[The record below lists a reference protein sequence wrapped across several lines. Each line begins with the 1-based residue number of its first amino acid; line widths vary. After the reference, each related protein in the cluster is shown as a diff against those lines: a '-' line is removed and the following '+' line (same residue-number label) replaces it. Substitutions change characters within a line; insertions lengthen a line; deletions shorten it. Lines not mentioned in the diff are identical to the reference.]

1 MKLEASAQPP
11 PLRTERR
18 GPSAYFLFW
27 VLLAIAAAGYLVV
40 VATKPELV
48 LARLSPAEQ
57 QVRDP
62 TVVER
67 RTAELADELMVLRRW
82 LTDLQRDFAET
93 RASVMQQANAERALA
108 ERVASIEDRL
118 VTREHKTEPAKGEPS
133 KAEPPSPDRAGGT
146 KSNVSLGTEQVL
158 KAMAGASAERRAEP
172 PAAPVPPSAPKA
184 VARESAPRE
193 AAKTAPIATGAI
205 APPAAPV
212 AFGAAKVTQ
221 PPPGRTLGIELS
233 GGESLEALRLGWE
246 QLTRQHAQV
255 LAGLSPRYR
264 TALQGEE
271 QPLRLVA
278 GPFASQADANRACAQ
293 LRSKQVACRVGAY
306 TGNAL

>member
-1 MKLEASAQPP
+1 
-11 PLRTERR
+11 
-18 GPSAYFLFW
+18 
-27 VLLAIAAAGYLVV
+27 
-40 VATKPELV
+40 

-57 QVRDP
+57 QLP
-62 TVVER
+62 AATAAER

-93 RASVMQQANAERALA
+93 RATVVQQANAERALA

-118 VTREHKTEPAKGEPS
+118 AAREQKGEPARGEPS
-133 KAEPPSPDRAGGT
+133 KAEPPSADRAGST
-146 KSNVSLGTEQVL
+146 RSNVSLGTDQVL

-172 PAAPVPPSAPKA
+172 AAAPVPPPAAKPAQRDS
-184 VARESAPRE
+184 VPRE

-205 APPAAPV
+205 SPPAAPI
-212 AFGAAKVTQ
+212 ALGAAKVT
-221 PPPGRTLGIELS
+221 PPPPARTLGIELS